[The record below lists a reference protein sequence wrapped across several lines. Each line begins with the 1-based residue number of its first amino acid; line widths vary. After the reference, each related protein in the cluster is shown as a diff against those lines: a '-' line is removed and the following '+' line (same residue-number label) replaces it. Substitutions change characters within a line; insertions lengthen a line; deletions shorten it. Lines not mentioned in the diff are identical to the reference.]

1 MEQTLALPTVLVFAG
16 NDPSGGAGI
25 SADIEAIVSMGGH
38 VLPVITALTVQ
49 DTQNVK
55 RFEPVETGLLI
66 EQARSVLEDIPVSA
80 FKIGMLGSV
89 EIVEAVH
96 SILVD
101 YPDCPVVLDPV
112 LRAGGG
118 TDLADEELIDAM
130 IELLFPLTT
139 VLTPNSQE
147 ARRLAHEADTLDA
160 CAHELL
166 DMGCEYVLITGTHE
180 NTPHVINS
188 LYTNHRL
195 LENFS
200 WERLPEVY
208 HGSGCTLS
216 SAIAGLLAHGLD
228 PFTAVHEAQEYVWET
243 LNHGYRLGM
252 GQFLPNRLF
261 WARSEAEDVIEDE
274 GTF

>member
-1 MEQTLALPTVLVFAG
+1 MEHTLPLPTVMVFAG

-38 VLPVITALTVQ
+38 ALPVITALTVQ

-55 RFEPVETGLLI
+55 RFESVDAGLLI
-66 EQARSVLEDIPVSA
+66 EQARAVLEDIPVSA
-80 FKIGMLGSV
+80 FKLGMLGSV

-188 LYTNHRL
+188 LYANHRL
-195 LENFS
+195 LESFT

-216 SAIAGLLAHGLD
+216 SAIAGLLGHGLD

-252 GQFLPNRLF
+252 GQRLPNRLF
-261 WARSEAEDVIEDE
+261 WARGEAEDVGEDE
-274 GTF
+274 GSV